1 MEFTLPDSKGFTVYS
16 KSGCPNCNIVKQF
29 IKEKHFF
36 LREINC
42 DEYILEDKAEFL
54 LFIEKLFVTQS
65 ETIL

>member
-36 LREINC
+36 LREINR
-42 DEYILEDKAEFL
+42 
-54 LFIEKLFVTQS
+54 
-65 ETIL
+65 ETS